1 MPTASKAQFES
12 ELNEELE
19 RTHRR
24 ANLTYEI
31 IKLAAELL
39 QSSEKYSN
47 IEEVASLK
55 FSNNYISR
63 FMNRHGLRKN

>member
-1 MPTASKAQFES
+1 MNHVIFYRLTNADRIESSIES

-39 QSSEKYSN
+39 QSSEKTQ
-47 IEEVASLK
+47 ILK
-55 FSNNYISR
+55 E
-63 FMNRHGLRKN
+63 LRV